1 MRINFKRS
9 GGFAA
14 VPGLSRPVEID
25 TDDLTHEKAKEVKGM
40 VEAARSLDHHAAA
53 PADSKSRD
61 ACNYTVEIEDGG
73 EKHVIQT
80 QDGNIPAP
88 LQPLINWLSAE
99 HNKSVRERAG
109 KADDAK
115 A

>member
-14 VPGLSRPVEID
+14 LPALSRPVVID
-25 TDDLTHEKAKEVKGM
+25 TDDLSHEKAKEVKGM
-40 VEAARSLDHHAAA
+40 VEAARSLDHQAA
-53 PADSKSRD
+53 PGESKSRD
-61 ACNYTVEIEDGG
+61 AYNYTVEIEDGG
-73 EKHVIQT
+73 AKHVIQT
-80 QDGNIPAP
+80 QDGNVPTP

-99 HNKSVRERAG
+99 HDKSVRESAG